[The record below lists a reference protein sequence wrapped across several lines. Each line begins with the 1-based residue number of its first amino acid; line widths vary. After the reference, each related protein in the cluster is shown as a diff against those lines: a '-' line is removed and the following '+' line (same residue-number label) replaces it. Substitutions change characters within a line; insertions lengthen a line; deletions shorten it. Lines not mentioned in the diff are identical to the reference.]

1 MDLNTLN
8 DLLEC
13 SVCLERLKPNARV
26 LPCQHTFCFD
36 CLKQVSAKHPGVPL
50 TCPECRRPTNTS
62 NVDQLPKNVF
72 LIRLL
77 DGMKINNGPTES
89 SAITAVPSNPPISIV
104 KSSSKCELDKSES
117 KNTSPTTAT
126 GDSKIVASSIPFAKA
141 LYDFKMGPNE
151 DEGCLVFRKG
161 SVITVTRR
169 VDQNWAEGKICDAMG
184 IFPLSFVEL
193 NAAAV
198 CLLQSLATGWK
209 GNQSTNNNA
218 TASGNKEMQPPIL
231 PSTSNTSTSNISPQR
246 VQQPQQVQT
255 NTTLSSPETT
265 SNLESQKSDRFV
277 ALHSYVPQKT
287 DELELKKGQQYIVKE
302 RCHDGWYKGV
312 STENPFRKGVF
323 PGNYL
328 MPLQVYQKWITMQ
341 RSNQKNQTSQSQRAN
356 PGSYTNHGL
365 LSIPPDLPPRNNT
378 RTSIP
383 ETTIPSQNMIKQD
396 KMSETSLIR
405 ATAAPFTAKLDEKQ
419 HPKKESVTE
428 MLMKRLGYNNSKRS
442 TDPSS
447 YSMDNPVFEDVAV
460 LPKLNAFKQPNPLE
474 FSHMRSGS
482 CPVKFSQPPLHL
494 ESSLQ
499 LGSQRVKPRERPSV
513 QNIVNLIPST
523 SKTNSNQFQ
532 LKVQHR
538 KSSSLDTTL
547 ESGTSNGHLSIAQQ
561 QQPPALREKYRCIE
575 KYPANSRF
583 ELSLNVGDIVW
594 VHKKRDNGWFKG
606 ELSSGQVGLFP
617 ASFVEQ
623 NN

>member
-1 MDLNTLN
+1 
-8 DLLEC
+8 
-13 SVCLERLKPNARV
+13 
-26 LPCQHTFCFD
+26 
-36 CLKQVSAKHPGVPL
+36 
-50 TCPECRRPTNTS
+50 
-62 NVDQLPKNVF
+62 
-72 LIRLL
+72 
-77 DGMKINNGPTES
+77 MKINNRPTES
-89 SAITAVPSNPPISIV
+89 SAIAAVPSNLPNSIS
-104 KSSSKCELDKSES
+104 KSSSKQESDKCES
-117 KNTSPTTAT
+117 KNTSPTSAT
-126 GDSKIVASSIPFAKA
+126 GDCKIVASPLPFAKA

-169 VDQNWAEGKICDAMG
+169 VDQNWAEGKICDVVG

-193 NAAAV
+193 NASAV

-231 PSTSNTSTSNISPQR
+231 PSTSNTSASNISPQR
-246 VQQPQQVQT
+246 VQQQQVQA
-255 NTTLSSPETT
+255 NTSLSSPEAT

-302 RCHDGWYKGV
+302 RCQDGWYKGV
-312 STENPFRKGVF
+312 SAENPFRKGVF

-341 RSNQKNQTSQSQRAN
+341 RSNQKNATSQSHRAN

-378 RTSIP
+378 RTSMP
-383 ETTIPSQNMIKQD
+383 EAIPSQNILKPD
-396 KMSETSLIR
+396 KISEMSLIG
-405 ATAAPFTAKLDEKQ
+405 ATAVPFIAKPEEKQ
-419 HPKKESVTE
+419 HQKKESVTE

-447 YSMDNPVFEDVAV
+447 YSMDNPVFEDVTV
-460 LPKLNAFKQPNPLE
+460 LPKLNAFKPPNPLA

-482 CPVKFSQPPLHL
+482 CPVNFSQAPILHP
-494 ESSLQ
+494 ESGLQ

-513 QNIVNLIPST
+513 QNM
-523 SKTNSNQFQ
+523 
-532 LKVQHR
+532 
-538 KSSSLDTTL
+538 
-547 ESGTSNGHLSIAQQ
+547 
-561 QQPPALREKYRCIE
+561 
-575 KYPANSRF
+575 
-583 ELSLNVGDIVW
+583 
-594 VHKKRDNGWFKG
+594 
-606 ELSSGQVGLFP
+606 
-617 ASFVEQ
+617 
-623 NN
+623 

>member
-1 MDLNTLN
+1 MILFFLN
-8 DLLEC
+8 
-13 SVCLERLKPNARV
+13 
-26 LPCQHTFCFD
+26 F
-36 CLKQVSAKHPGVPL
+36 KQVSAKHPGVPL
-50 TCPECRRPTNTS
+50 TCPECRRPTNVS

-77 DGMKINNGPTES
+77 DGMKINIGPTES
-89 SAITAVPSNPPISIV
+89 SAVAAVPSNLPISV
-104 KSSSKCELDKSES
+104 SKTSSKPEPDKCES
-117 KNTSPTTAT
+117 KNTSPTSAT
-126 GDSKIVASSIPFAKA
+126 GDSKIVASSIPYAKA

-151 DEGCLVFRKG
+151 DEGCLIFRKG

-169 VDQNWAEGKICDAMG
+169 VDQNWAEGKICDAVG

-246 VQQPQQVQT
+246 VQQQQQVQA
-255 NTTLSSPETT
+255 NTSLSSPETT

-302 RCHDGWYKGV
+302 RCQDGWYKGV
-312 STENPFRKGVF
+312 SAENPFRKGVF

-341 RSNQKNQTSQSQRAN
+341 RSNQKNSSSQSHRTN

-383 ETTIPSQNMIKQD
+383 DKSNPSQNILKPD
-396 KMSETSLIR
+396 KISDMSLIG
-405 ATAAPFTAKLDEKQ
+405 ATAVPFIAKPEDKHHQ
-419 HPKKESVTE
+419 KKESVTE

-447 YSMDNPVFEDVAV
+447 YSMDNPVFEDVTV
-460 LPKLNAFKQPNPLE
+460 LAKLAAFKQPNPLE

-482 CPVKFSQPPLHL
+482 CPVNFSQPPILH
-494 ESSLQ
+494 SDTNLQ
-499 LGSQRVKPRERPSV
+499 LGSQRIKPRERPSV
-513 QNIVNLIPST
+513 QNM
-523 SKTNSNQFQ
+523 
-532 LKVQHR
+532 
-538 KSSSLDTTL
+538 
-547 ESGTSNGHLSIAQQ
+547 
-561 QQPPALREKYRCIE
+561 
-575 KYPANSRF
+575 
-583 ELSLNVGDIVW
+583 
-594 VHKKRDNGWFKG
+594 
-606 ELSSGQVGLFP
+606 
-617 ASFVEQ
+617 
-623 NN
+623 